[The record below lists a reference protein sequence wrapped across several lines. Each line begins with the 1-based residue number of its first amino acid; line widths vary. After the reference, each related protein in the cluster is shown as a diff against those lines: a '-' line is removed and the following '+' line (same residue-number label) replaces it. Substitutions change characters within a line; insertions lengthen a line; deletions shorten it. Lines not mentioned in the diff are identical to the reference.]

1 MANRGVSRPKFL
13 KNLVYCCRRLNTAP
27 SPPIASQLNF
37 EDKSSVDTHGGDKI
51 INLEDAKELFSH
63 VSTSTLLKSDENHVA
78 GQNKIINLEDA
89 KELFSQIST
98 SRLLKSST
106 TLQLAAFGPTVDLGI
121 WVMKSGLMRTP
132 ILKELIL
139 SVVNR
144 SFYGHFVAGRDL
156 KEAGDTVVRLWNDGL
171 RGMLDY
177 GLEHATDNESCDR
190 NMTEFI
196 KTIESS
202 KSLPPTSVSFLIYMY
217 MILYSIEELYQ
228 FCYVIH
234 SSGKPCGG
242 EDYSY
247 LSP

>member
-1 MANRGVSRPKFL
+1 MLSSMANRGVSRPKFL
-13 KNLVYCCRRLNTAP
+13 KSLLYCCRRLNTAP
-27 SPPIASQLNF
+27 SPPIATQLNF
-37 EDKSSVDTHGGDKI
+37 EDKSSVDSNDGGEKI
-51 INLEDAKELFSH
+51 INLEDATKELFSH
-63 VSTSTLLKSDENHVA
+63 VSSSTSSLLKSVENHVA
-78 GQNKIINLEDA
+78 GRDKILNLEDA

-121 WVMKSGLMRTP
+121 WVMKSGLMKTP

-139 SVVNR
+139 SAVNR
-144 SFYGHFVAGRDL
+144 TFYQHFVAGRNL
-156 KEAGDTVVRLWNDGL
+156 EEAGDTVVRLWNDGL

-202 KSLPPTSVSFLIYMY
+202 KSLPPTSVSFSHIYY
-217 MILYSIEELYQ
+217 IYIY
-228 FCYVIH
+228 I
-234 SSGKPCGG
+234 
-242 EDYSY
+242 
-247 LSP
+247 